1 MNKLGIVIR
10 ELHRSES
17 KLAAD
22 LVRMADRHKADH
34 EIFHVANDL
43 ARWSRQHVAA
53 LSRVGQRYDLAL
65 HPEVDGDRGLLGAA
79 QQMASELL
87 GRRPETGLLL
97 LADLRHLYRD
107 ASGTSLDWELLAQAA
122 QASKDTELLSLAKQ
136 CHPETLRQARWANTK
151 LKESSP
157 QVLAS

>member
-1 MNKLGIVIR
+1 MNKIVLVIE

-22 LVRMADRHKADH
+22 LLRMADRHKADH
-34 EIFHVANDL
+34 EIFHVSRDL
-43 ARWSRQHVAA
+43 ARSSRQHVAA
-53 LSRVGQRYDLAL
+53 LAKVGRRYQVSLD
-65 HPEVDGDRGLLGAA
+65 PQVDADHGLIDAV
-79 QQMASELL
+79 QQKASELL
-87 GRRPETGLLL
+87 GRRPEPGLLL

-122 QASKDTELLSLAKQ
+122 QARKDSELLSVAAH
-136 CHPETLRQARWANTK
+136 CHPQTLRQARWANTK
-151 LKESSP
+151 LKETSP

>member
-1 MNKLGIVIR
+1 MNKMGMVIA

-17 KLAAD
+17 KLATD

-34 EIFHVANDL
+34 EIFHVSHDL

-53 LSRVGQRYDLAL
+53 LSRAGQRYELELD
-65 HPEVDGDRGLLGAA
+65 PEVDLDRGLLEAA
-79 QQMASELL
+79 QQKASELQGL
-87 GRRPETGLLL
+87 RAEPGLLL

-122 QASKDTELLSLAKQ
+122 QAKKDSALLTLAKQ

-157 QVLAS
+157 QIVAS

>member
-1 MNKLGIVIR
+1 MNKVGMAIE

-17 KLAAD
+17 KLAGD
-22 LVRMADRHKADH
+22 LIRMADRHKADH

-53 LSRVGQRYDLAL
+53 LSRVGRRYDLQL
-65 HPEVDGDRGLLGAA
+65 EPDVDTDRGLLGAA
-79 QQMASELL
+79 RQKTAQLLARRSE
-87 GRRPETGLLL
+87 PGLLL
-97 LADLRHLYRD
+97 LADLRHLYKD

-122 QASKDTELLSLAKQ
+122 QAKKDAELLSVAKH
-136 CHPETLRQARWANTK
+136 CHPETLRQARWADTK

-157 QVLAS
+157 QIMAS

>member
-1 MNKLGIVIR
+1 MNKIGMVIE

-17 KLAAD
+17 KLAGD
-22 LVRMADRHKADH
+22 LVRMADRHKGDH

-43 ARWSRQHVAA
+43 ARWSRDHVAE
-53 LSRVGQRYDLAL
+53 LSRVGGRYDVRLDPDA
-65 HPEVDGDRGLLGAA
+65 DADRGLLAA
-79 QQMASELL
+79 ARQTASELL
-87 GRRPETGLLL
+87 RRRPEPGLLL

-122 QASKDTELLSLAKQ
+122 QAKKDTELLSLAKR
-136 CHPETLRQARWANTK
+136 CHPETLRQARWADTK